1 MSKELTREQK
11 LYLLNLFDSLI
22 ENDDLDVIGIME
34 FISDLIDDKDE
45 WLLWYKMN
53 KEYIKDGRGLGYT
66 TYCDKEGEV
75 TKIEDILDVLGC
87 VRL

>member
-34 FISDLIDDKDE
+34 FISDLVDDKDE

-53 KEYIKDGRGLGYT
+53 KEYIKDGSGLRYT

-75 TKIEDILDVLGC
+75 KKIVDILDVLGC